1 VKIFFDEDNGTGIP
15 RALQLIRP
23 PNGEVHYPS
32 NKGNQLVG
40 KGTKDRDWIPLAGR
54 LGMLVFSQ
62 NKRMLENAEER
73 GLLIE
78 HEVGAVYLS
87 SGNERAVPV
96 MRMLLNRWEW
106 LTLVDATVE
115 RPFAYLVTVNGRV
128 RKLDLR
134 SSDPLRAKFGAG
146 QS

>member
-1 VKIFFDEDNGTGIP
+1 VKLFFDEDNGTGIP

-23 PNGEVHYPS
+23 SNDEVHYPS
-32 NKGNQLVG
+32 DKGHNLVR

-73 GLLIE
+73 RLLIE
-78 HEVGAVYLS
+78 HRVGAVYLS
-87 SGNERAVPV
+87 NGNDRAFPV

-106 LTLVDATVE
+106 LVLVDSTVE
-115 RPFAYLVTVNGRV
+115 RPFAYLVTIGGRA

-134 SSDPLRAKFGAG
+134 SSDPLRRL
-146 QS
+146 QIR